1 MHQTRIDSLN
11 RLSRLFRGAT
21 ILIGFMLLSI
31 VLLLLWQ
38 RDHQTPL
45 AGSYSMLLA
54 AQQQATSSP
63 SPTAAPVSVRA
74 ITPSPK
80 PAVIIEKF
88 TAPQASN
95 LLAAPPTAGVPPKQE
110 VALDTPVAPSLTVKI
125 TLPDPVEPGANLT
138 PAIIQVMPRVGATRA
153 AGQET
158 TPGNGTTQP
167 ALALAP
173 PAISIMQQ
181 STPAALLLEP
191 TPTPIILLLAE
202 AATPSTDPL
211 AAANQEAP
219 EPAPT
224 PTLSGS
230 GLPYTVDVAVRYAEP
245 AEAAAELGRLDANQ
259 IVSLLG
265 RHTSGLWYLL
275 ADGSWI
281 LATSVANAPA
291 LLPLVFPTP
300 TPTPT
305 ITPPPTPTGT
315 PEPPTPAPPTLTPT
329 PTSLDEVVCSCEP
342 DQYAC
347 LSHYFPTRGGAQACY
362 EYCFRVT
369 GQDIHK
375 LDLDRN
381 GLACEALQP

>member
-1 MHQTRIDSLN
+1 MHQTRNDTLN

-45 AGSYSMLLA
+45 TGSYSMLLA
-54 AQQQATSSP
+54 AQQQATSLP
-63 SPTAAPVSVRA
+63 SPTAALVSVRA

-80 PAVIIEKF
+80 PAVIIEKS
-88 TAPQASN
+88 TTPQASN
-95 LLAAPPTAGVPPKQE
+95 FLAATPTAGALPKYE
-110 VALDTPVAPSLTVKI
+110 VALDALATPPQAGDNRLADSVAPVA
-125 TLPDPVEPGANLT
+125 NLA
-138 PAIIQVMPRVGATRA
+138 PAIIQVAPRVGTTTA

-158 TPGNGTTQP
+158 IPGNGATQP

-173 PAISIMQQ
+173 PAIAAMQQ
-181 STPAALLLEP
+181 PAPAALLLEP
-191 TPTPIILLLAE
+191 TPTPILLLIAE
-202 AATPSTDPL
+202 AVTPSTDPP
-211 AAANQEAP
+211 AAADVEAP
-219 EPAPT
+219 QPAP
-224 PTLSGS
+224 PPDLSGS
-230 GLPYTVDVAVRYAEP
+230 GLPYTLNAAVRYAEP
-245 AEAAAELGRLDANQ
+245 AEAATEIGRLDANQ
-259 IVSLLG
+259 IISILG

-281 LATSVANAPA
+281 LAASVANAPA

-342 DQYAC
+342 NQYAC
-347 LSHYFPTRGGAQACY
+347 LSHYFPTRGAAQACY

-375 LDLDRN
+375 LDLDRT

>member
-1 MHQTRIDSLN
+1 
-11 RLSRLFRGAT
+11 
-21 ILIGFMLLSI
+21 MLLSI
-31 VLLLLWQ
+31 VLILLWQ

-45 AGSYSMLLA
+45 MGSYSMLLA

-63 SPTAAPVSVRA
+63 SPTAAQVSVRA

-80 PAVIIEKF
+80 PAVIIEKS
-88 TAPQASN
+88 TAPQAAS
-95 LLAAPPTAGVPPKQE
+95 LLAATPTTGALPKQD
-110 VALDTPVAPSLTVKI
+110 VALDAPATPPLAVDTRLS
-125 TLPDPVEPGANLT
+125 DPVEPGANLA
-138 PAIIQVMPRVGATRA
+138 PAIIQVAPRVGATTA

-158 TPGNGTTQP
+158 TPGNGATQP

-173 PAISIMQQ
+173 PAISAMQQ
-181 STPAALLLEP
+181 PAPATLLLEP
-191 TPTPIILLLAE
+191 TPTPILLVMAE
-202 AATPSTDPL
+202 AVTPSTDPP
-211 AAANQEAP
+211 AAAEAP
-219 EPAPT
+219 EAAP
-224 PTLSGS
+224 PPPLSGS
-230 GLPYTVDVAVRYAEP
+230 GIPYTLNAAVRYAEP
-245 AEAAAELGRLDANQ
+245 AEAATEVGRLDANQ
-259 IVSLLG
+259 IVSILG
-265 RHTSGLWYLL
+265 RHTNGLWYLL

-281 LATSVANAPA
+281 LAASVANAPA

-347 LSHYFPTRGGAQACY
+347 LSHYFPTRGEAQACY